1 MAVYKVPQDVESE
14 DKLIGPFG
22 FRQFI
27 YLMIAAFGCF
37 IAFLMYRISPFLVAV
52 PLPVVAFFLIIALP
66 LRKDQPTEVY
76 LAAILQFNL
85 KAKKRLWIADGAV
98 STVTITAPKKVEEKR
113 TKDISEDEAVQ
124 RLSSLAQ
131 LMDTR
136 GWASRGVTNPDV
148 NSTGNV
154 QFSDEIIAE
163 AANAPDMLDTTS
175 DTSQVL
181 DNLIIEQENTQRKA
195 VIDRLAQAKLG
206 VAATQATPSET
217 DLSVEAPK
225 PAEDMTLPA
234 NVTFQPYPQMH
245 QHVVRPA
252 HEELIPH
259 VEVIQ
264 PEATPAQ
271 TESSSKTTSDIPSS
285 TDTIEL
291 AKTPFSVATIAKE
304 KHRREAK
311 KHQEEVEVKLH

>member
-1 MAVYKVPQDVESE
+1 MAVYKVPQDVEAE

-37 IAFLMYRISPFLVAV
+37 IAFLMYKISPFLVAV
-52 PLPVVAFFLIIALP
+52 PLPVVFFFLMIALP

-76 LAAILQFNL
+76 LAAVIQYNL

-98 STVTITAPKKVEEKR
+98 STVTITAPKEMEDKR
-113 TKDISEDEAVQ
+113 TKDLSEDEAVQ

-136 GWASRGVTNPDV
+136 GWAARGVTNPQV
-148 NSTGNV
+148 NSTGNI

-163 AANAPDMLDTTS
+163 AANAPDILDA
-175 DTSQVL
+175 DAKNAQAL
-181 DNLIIEQENTQRKA
+181 DSLITEQENIKRKE
-195 VIDRLAQAKLG
+195 VMDHLAQAKLG
-206 VAATQATPSET
+206 VAATQATPTESIA
-217 DLSVEAPK
+217 VEAPK
-225 PAEDMTLPA
+225 PAEDSGITLPST
-234 NVTFQPYPQMH
+234 VSYQPYPQMH
-245 QHVVRPA
+245 QHVLQPTS
-252 HEELIPH
+252 
-259 VEVIQ
+259 IQ
-264 PEATPAQ
+264 QKAKPEPQ
-271 TESSSKTTSDIPSS
+271 PPETTSEIVPSP
-285 TDTIEL
+285 DTIEL

-311 KHQEEVEVKLH
+311 KHQEEVEIKLH